1 MKNHKLYDRLC
12 RKCFN
17 LLINILRRTCNDG
30 QGEAAHSTF
39 ATAAAELDDYFKFWN
54 MFAFRLPLVIAFAA
68 IIPQTSTITSTSS
81 STSST
86 SMTSSISMTSSDQ
99 PKKDTPISPGKN
111 FLKSFPIGGTVSST
125 TPRKSKPSRIPRPK
139 VLEGDLELLREFQE
153 QFLRRAPQHLPGP
166 DPTTLSANASRPTT
180 PSVVSRPLPQYSIKM
195 PRLLISILITPTQIV
210 RNNVSD

>member
-68 IIPQTSTITSTSS
+68 V
-81 STSST
+81 
-86 SMTSSISMTSSDQ
+86 
-99 PKKDTPISPGKN
+99 
-111 FLKSFPIGGTVSST
+111 GGTVSST

-210 RNNVSD
+210 RNNVSDQ

>member
-1 MKNHKLYDRLC
+1 MSVKWNNRLTFLLPSVKNVEYHAIPKGRTDAFWENIAT
-12 RKCFN
+12 K
-17 LLINILRRTCNDG
+17 INQNTN
-30 QGEAAHSTF
+30 
-39 ATAAAELDDYFKFWN
+39 YF
-54 MFAFRLPLVIAFAA
+54 R
-68 IIPQTSTITSTSS
+68 
-81 STSST
+81 
-86 SMTSSISMTSSDQ
+86 
-99 PKKDTPISPGKN
+99 GKN
-111 FLKSFPIGGTVSST
+111 FSKSFPIGGTVSST

-210 RNNVSD
+210 RNNVSDQ